1 MIRAWRRMRHDNA
14 DLAARWPDGI
24 PGAGRGLA
32 PFLVGWLA
40 SSKLGE
46 LVYGNIIWR
55 RQAVMASVFGEEGC
69 SWDWRGRRAISD
81 LALSVDASAM
91 PSAREGVARQNHRR
105 SP

>member
-69 SWDWRGRRAISD
+69 SWDWRGRRAEWPVIVRD
-81 LALSVDASAM
+81 ARHAIPFTSVTECENSF
-91 PSAREGVARQNHRR
+91 SCKT
-105 SP
+105 